1 MIIITKKNHNYKV
14 KKMEEIEKGMTD
26 PNIRKLMGKK
36 KDGNY
41 RKLCKMSTND
51 ANTTILP

>member
-36 KDGNY
+36 K
-41 RKLCKMSTND
+41 RWKL
-51 ANTTILP
+51 